1 MQVTLKNL
9 IARYKFNKE
18 MLEKYPEKKELFER
32 KMKEA
37 EDEILKYVTNDN
49 FVSRLDYLNL

>member
-18 MLEKYPEKKELFER
+18 MLEKYPEKKNYL
-32 KMKEA
+32 KE
-37 EDEILKYVTNDN
+37 K
-49 FVSRLDYLNL
+49 